1 MQCSIIDK
9 NMHNCSIC
17 NRSFDNTRS
26 LAAHFKWCN
35 PETRPNF
42 KGENNPMF
50 GKKGKNQWMDLSIH
64 EREFSTL
71 SGRSKRSLLLQEA
84 NFSCTVCGFSKKR
97 EDGTCILQI
106 DHIDG
111 NRENNARENL
121 RVVCPNCHALTS
133 EKFMHIGQKHSDKSR
148 AKISAGLI
156 QRQLS
161 K

>member
-1 MQCSIIDK
+1 MINSF
-9 NMHNCSIC
+9 MYSCSIC
-17 NRSFDNTRS
+17 NRSFENSRS

-50 GKKGKNQWMDLSIH
+50 GKKGKNQWTNAAIH
-64 EREFSTL
+64 EREFESL
-71 SGRSKRSLLLQEA
+71 SARSKRSLLLEEA
-84 NFSCTVCGFSKKR
+84 NYACSVCGFSERRK
-97 EDGTCILQI
+97 DGTCILQI
-106 DHIDG
+106 DHISG
-111 NRENNARENL
+111 ERNNNTRENL

-133 EKFMHIGQKHSDKSR
+133 EKFMHIGQKHSDESK